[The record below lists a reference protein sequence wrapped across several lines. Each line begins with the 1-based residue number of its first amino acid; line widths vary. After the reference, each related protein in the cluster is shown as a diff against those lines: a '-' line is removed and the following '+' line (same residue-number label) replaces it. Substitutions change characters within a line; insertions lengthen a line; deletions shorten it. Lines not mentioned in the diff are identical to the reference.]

1 MFSVG
6 IVEIPRT
13 QPKVSVISA
22 DALVRDNV
30 RVLVGSMGYHCVA
43 ASTLK
48 EALALLEAEKPDAV
62 ILDPRQVGSP
72 PARMVAAFHRMVPT
86 LRGRAI
92 VLTDTESD
100 QELLRVLDAYSLPQV
115 PRDLLLQEVWPSLDS
130 LVRRNIVHR
139 QITQS
144 ARLVQ
149 DSFLQPL
156 YAGVRNLQ
164 PLSARRLLYE
174 SGSLMADLSLEPQEN
189 SQLITLVGQVLDS
202 AQPERQLAS
211 LSLVLQGQ
219 AGPIAVAT
227 TNEIGEFH
235 FDFDSE
241 PRVTLEIGVKA
252 NHWVSLEL
260 PDSNGAIQGTAEESQ
275 LLERAADSEARK
287 GLLLKKKKRR

>member
-1 MFSVG
+1 MEVA
-6 IVEIPRT
+6 RT
-13 QPKVSVISA
+13 RPKLLMLGA
-22 DALVRDNV
+22 DALVWDSV
-30 RVLVGSMGYHCVA
+30 RIMLGSMGYHCVI

-48 EALALLEAEKPDAV
+48 EALSLLEVQKPDVA

-72 PARMVAAFHRMVPT
+72 PARMVAAFHKLIPT
-86 LRGRAI
+86 LRGRTI
-92 VLTDTESD
+92 VLTDKESD
-100 QELLRVLDAYSLPQV
+100 PELLRVLDAYSLPQV
-115 PRDLLLQEVWPSLDS
+115 PRDLFLREVWPSLDS
-130 LVRRNIVHR
+130 LLRGNIVHR

-202 AQPERQLAS
+202 AQPERQPTS

-219 AGPIAVAT
+219 AGPIAVAK

-241 PRVTLEIGVKA
+241 PGVTLEIGVKA

-260 PDSNGAIQGTAEESQ
+260 PDPKGAIRETAEESQ
-275 LLERAADSEARK
+275 LLETATDSEARK
-287 GLLLKKKKRR
+287 GLVLKKKKRR

>member
-1 MFSVG
+1 VLG
-6 IVEIPRT
+6 
-13 QPKVSVISA
+13 A
-22 DALVRDNV
+22 HGLVRDNV
-30 RVLVGSMGYHCVA
+30 RILLGSMGYHCVV

-156 YAGVRNLQ
+156 YAGVRSLQ

-189 SQLITLVGQVLDS
+189 SQLITLAGQVLD
-202 AQPERQLAS
+202 AGQPERQLAS

-227 TNEIGEFH
+227 TNEFGEFH

-241 PRVTLEIGVKA
+241 PGVTLEIGIKA

-260 PDSNGAIQGTAEESQ
+260 PDPKGVIQEATEDSQ
-275 LLERAADSEARK
+275 LPETAPDSEARK
-287 GLLLKKKKRR
+287 ELLPKKKKRW

>member
-1 MFSVG
+1 MEVA
-6 IVEIPRT
+6 RT
-13 QPKVSVISA
+13 QPKVLMLGA
-22 DALVRDNV
+22 NALVRDDV
-30 RVLVGSMGYHCVA
+30 RVLLGSMGYHCVV

-115 PRDLLLQEVWPSLDS
+115 PRDLLLQEVWPNLDS

-156 YAGVRNLQ
+156 PAGVRYSQ
-164 PLSARRLLYE
+164 QLSARRLLYE
-174 SGSLMADLSLEPQEN
+174 SG
-189 SQLITLVGQVLDS
+189 
-202 AQPERQLAS
+202 
-211 LSLVLQGQ
+211 
-219 AGPIAVAT
+219 
-227 TNEIGEFH
+227 
-235 FDFDSE
+235 
-241 PRVTLEIGVKA
+241 
-252 NHWVSLEL
+252 
-260 PDSNGAIQGTAEESQ
+260 
-275 LLERAADSEARK
+275 
-287 GLLLKKKKRR
+287 

>member
-1 MFSVG
+1 MLG
-6 IVEIPRT
+6 
-13 QPKVSVISA
+13 A

-30 RVLVGSMGYHCVA
+30 RVLLGSMGYHCVV

-48 EALALLEAEKPDAV
+48 EALPLLEEEKPDAV

-72 PARMVAAFHRMVPT
+72 PARMVAAFHKMVPT

-92 VLTDTESD
+92 VLTDEESD
-100 QELLRVLDAYSLPQV
+100 PELLRVLDAYSLPRV

-130 LVRRNIVHR
+130 LLRRDIVHR

-144 ARLVQ
+144 ARLVL
-149 DSFLQPL
+149 DSFFQPL

-164 PLSARRLLYE
+164 QLSARRLLYE
-174 SGSLMADLSLEPQEN
+174 SGSLMADLSLEPQGN
-189 SQLITLVGQVLDS
+189 SQLITLAGQVLDA

-219 AGPIAVAT
+219 AGPIAVAS
-227 TNEIGEFH
+227 TNEFGEFH

-241 PRVTLEIGVKA
+241 PGVRLEIGVKA
-252 NHWVSLEL
+252 NYWVSLEL
-260 PDSNGAIQGTAEESQ
+260 PDPKGAIQGTAEESQ
-275 LLERAADSEARK
+275 LPETPTNSEARK
-287 GLLLKKKKRR
+287 EFLLKKKKRW

>member
-1 MFSVG
+1 
-6 IVEIPRT
+6 
-13 QPKVSVISA
+13 VISA

-30 RVLVGSMGYHCVA
+30 RVLVGSMGYHCVV

-48 EALALLEAEKPDAV
+48 QALALLEAEKPDAV
-62 ILDPRQVGSP
+62 ILDPRQTGSP
-72 PARMVAAFHRMVPT
+72 PARMVAAFHKMVPT

-92 VLTDTESD
+92 VLTDKESD
-100 QELLRVLDAYSLPQV
+100 PELLRVLDAYSLPQV
-115 PRDLLLQEVWPSLDS
+115 TRDLLLQEVWPSLVS
-130 LVRRNIVHR
+130 LLRRKIVHR

-164 PLSARRLLYE
+164 QLSARRLLYE
-174 SGSLMADLSLEPQEN
+174 SGNLTADLSLEPKGN
-189 SQLITLVGQVLDS
+189 SQLITVVGQVLD
-202 AQPERQLAS
+202 AAKPEHQLAS

-219 AGPIAVAT
+219 AGPLAVAT
-227 TNEIGEFH
+227 TNEFGEFH

-241 PRVTLEIGVKA
+241 PGVTLEIGVKA

-260 PDSNGAIQGTAEESQ
+260 PDAKGVIQGTAEESQ
-275 LLERAADSEARK
+275 LPETPADSEARK
-287 GLLLKKKKRR
+287 ELLPKKKKRW

>member
-1 MFSVG
+1 
-6 IVEIPRT
+6 
-13 QPKVSVISA
+13 VISA

-30 RVLVGSMGYHCVA
+30 RVLVGSMGYHCVV

-48 EALALLEAEKPDAV
+48 QALALLEAEKPDAV
-62 ILDPRQVGSP
+62 ILDPRQTGSP
-72 PARMVAAFHRMVPT
+72 PARMVAAFHKMVPT

-92 VLTDTESD
+92 VLTDKESD
-100 QELLRVLDAYSLPQV
+100 PELLRVLDAYSLPQV
-115 PRDLLLQEVWPSLDS
+115 TRDLLLQEVWPSLVS
-130 LVRRNIVHR
+130 LLRRKIVHR

-164 PLSARRLLYE
+164 QLSARRLLYE
-174 SGSLMADLSLEPQEN
+174 SGNLTADLSLEPKGN
-189 SQLITLVGQVLDS
+189 SQLITVVGQVLD
-202 AQPERQLAS
+202 AAKPEHQLAS

-219 AGPIAVAT
+219 AGPLAVAT
-227 TNEIGEFH
+227 TNEFGEFH

-241 PRVTLEIGVKA
+241 PGVTLEIGVKA

-260 PDSNGAIQGTAEESQ
+260 PDPKGVIQGTAEESQ
-275 LLERAADSEARK
+275 LPETPADSEARK
-287 GLLLKKKKRR
+287 ELLPKKRRGGEP